1 LFRNGRH
8 GSPKNGDSERHAGDL
23 GNILADQS
31 GRATFRIV
39 DNVLKVSEFVAI
51 CLQLYYYLISVVIY
65 FE

>member
-1 LFRNGRH
+1 MFRNGRH

-39 DNVLKVSEFVAI
+39 DNVLKVSEFVK
-51 CLQLYYYLISVVIY
+51 LYYYSNSVVNHY
-65 FE
+65 E